1 MDLNTVVTITPAR
14 VRSDLST
21 LGDTVAPLAGGSE
34 LFADPRAHLT
44 GLVDLQA
51 FGWPALTVT
60 GAGLEIAATCTLA
73 QLAALPAGPG
83 WTAHPLLF
91 ECCTALYGSFKVWNV
106 ATVGG
111 NLATALP
118 AGPMTSLA
126 AALDA
131 EVLVWRRD
139 GSDER
144 LPAADFVTGN
154 MTTVLG
160 TGDVLRSIH
169 IPEASLRARTAFRK
183 IALSPIGRSG
193 AVVIGR
199 LDRDGRFTL
208 TVTAATLRPVQLRYD
223 TVPTAAEL
231 RADIAGI
238 DAWFTDAHGAADWR
252 AAVSAVLAEEI
263 RQQLDAPEPGTTP
276 IPAVDPSAST
286 SGSGESVPAAS
297 APVTDA
303 TGQDSSGQDAAP
315 GSDAGTIPTEGEARP

>member
-14 VRSDLST
+14 ERADLRV

-60 GAGLEIAATCTLA
+60 PEGLEIAATCTLA
-73 QLAALPAGPG
+73 QLAALPARPG

-139 GSDER
+139 GSDEF
-144 LPAADFVTGN
+144 LPAADFVTGD
-154 MTTVLG
+154 MTTVLR

-208 TVTAATLRPVQLRYD
+208 TVTAATVRPVHLRYPIL
-223 TVPTAAEL
+223 PTAAEL
-231 RADIAGI
+231 RSGIEGI

-252 AAVSAVLAEEI
+252 AAVSAVLAEEV
-263 RQQLDAPEPGTTP
+263 RQQLEAPEPAATP
-276 IPAVDPSAST
+276 SEAPPT
-286 SGSGESVPAAS
+286 GS
-297 APVTDA
+297 
-303 TGQDSSGQDAAP
+303 
-315 GSDAGTIPTEGEARP
+315 EARP

>member
-1 MDLNTVVTITPAR
+1 L
-14 VRSDLST
+14 

-60 GAGLEIAATCTLA
+60 PDGLEIAATCTLA
-73 QLAALPAGPG
+73 ELAALPARPG

-139 GSDER
+139 RSDEL
-144 LPAADFVTGN
+144 LPAADFVTGD
-154 MTTVLG
+154 MTTVLR

-169 IPEASLRARTAFRK
+169 VPEASLRARTAFRK

-223 TVPTAAEL
+223 TLPTAAEL
-231 RADIAGI
+231 RAGVAGI

-263 RQQLDAPEPGTTP
+263 RQQLEAP
-276 IPAVDPSAST
+276 
-286 SGSGESVPAAS
+286 ESVPAATPTPTPTP
-297 APVTDA
+297 APT
-303 TGQDSSGQDAAP
+303 
-315 GSDAGTIPTEGEARP
+315 PTETPPTESEARP

>member
-14 VRSDLST
+14 ERGDLRL

-34 LFADPRAHLT
+34 LFADPRVHLT

-51 FGWPALTVT
+51 FGWPALTIT
-60 GAGLEIAATCTLA
+60 ADGLDIAATCTLA
-73 QLAALPAGPG
+73 QLAALPAQPG
-83 WTAHPLLF
+83 WAAHPLLF

-131 EVLVWRRD
+131 EVLIWRRD

-144 LPAADFVTGN
+144 VPTADFVTGN
-154 MTTVLG
+154 TTTVLH
-160 TGDVLRSIH
+160 TGDVLRAIH

-199 LDRDGRFTL
+199 LDRDDRFTL

-223 TVPTAAEL
+223 AIPAAAEL
-231 RADIAGI
+231 RADVAGI

-252 AAVSAVLAEEI
+252 AAVSAVLAEEV
-263 RQQLDAPEPGTTP
+263 RQQLEAPEPAATP
-276 IPAVDPSAST
+276 AETPPN
-286 SGSGESVPAAS
+286 GS
-297 APVTDA
+297 
-303 TGQDSSGQDAAP
+303 
-315 GSDAGTIPTEGEARP
+315 EARP

>member
-1 MDLNTVVTITPAR
+1 MDLNTVVTITSAR
-14 VRSDLST
+14 DRADLRL

-34 LFADPRAHLT
+34 LFADPRVHLT
-44 GLVDLQA
+44 GLVDLHT

-60 GAGLEIAATCTLA
+60 PEGLDIAATCTLS
-73 QLAALPAGPG
+73 QLAALPAEPG

-91 ECCTALYGSFKVWNV
+91 ACCTALYGSFKVWNV

-139 GSDER
+139 GSDEL

-160 TGDVLRSIH
+160 TGDVLRSVH
-169 IPEASLRARTAFRK
+169 IPAAALRARTAFRK

-208 TVTAATLRPVQLRYD
+208 TVTAATVRPVQLRFPAL
-223 TVPTAAEL
+223 PTAAVL
-231 RADIAGI
+231 SAGIDGI

-252 AAVSAVLAEEI
+252 AAVSGVLAEEI
-263 RQQLDAPEPGTTP
+263 RQQLAAPEQN
-276 IPAVDPSAST
+276 PAE
-286 SGSGESVPAAS
+286 SG
-297 APVTDA
+297 
-303 TGQDSSGQDAAP
+303 
-315 GSDAGTIPTEGEARP
+315 ARA

>member
-1 MDLNTVVTITPAR
+1 MDLNTVVTITPAHER
-14 VRSDLST
+14 ADLRL

-34 LFADPRAHLT
+34 LFADPRVHLT
-44 GLVDLQA
+44 GLVDLQS

-60 GAGLEIAATCTLA
+60 ADGLEIAATCTLA
-73 QLAALPAGPG
+73 QLAALPTRPG

-139 GSDER
+139 GSDE
-144 LPAADFVTGN
+144 LIPAADFVTGD
-154 MTTVLG
+154 MTTVLR

-169 IPEASLRARTAFRK
+169 IPEASLRARTVFRK

-208 TVTAATLRPVQLRYD
+208 TVTAATLRPVQLRFD
-223 TVPTAAEL
+223 TLPAAAEL
-231 RADIAGI
+231 RAGVAGI

-252 AAVSAVLAEEI
+252 AAVSGVLAEEI
-263 RQQLDAPEPGTTP
+263 RQQLEAPEPTPDPEQTPAETTP
-276 IPAVDPSAST
+276 T
-286 SGSGESVPAAS
+286 GS
-297 APVTDA
+297 
-303 TGQDSSGQDAAP
+303 
-315 GSDAGTIPTEGEARP
+315 EARP

>member
-14 VRSDLST
+14 ERGDLRL

-34 LFADPRAHLT
+34 LFADPRVHLT

-51 FGWPALTVT
+51 FGWPALTIT
-60 GAGLEIAATCTLA
+60 ADGLDIAATCTLA

-83 WTAHPLLF
+83 WAAHPLLF

-139 GSDER
+139 GSDEF
-144 LPAADFVTGN
+144 LPAADFVTGD
-154 MTTVLG
+154 MTTVLR

-223 TVPTAAEL
+223 TLPAAAEL
-231 RADIAGI
+231 RAGVADI

-252 AAVSAVLAEEI
+252 AAVSAVLAEEV
-263 RQQLDAPEPGTTP
+263 RQQLEAPEPAATP
-276 IPAVDPSAST
+276 SEAPPT
-286 SGSGESVPAAS
+286 GS
-297 APVTDA
+297 
-303 TGQDSSGQDAAP
+303 
-315 GSDAGTIPTEGEARP
+315 EARP

>member
-14 VRSDLST
+14 ERADLGL
-21 LGDTVAPLAGGSE
+21 LGETVAPLAGGSE
-34 LFADPRAHLT
+34 LFADPRVHLT
-44 GLVDLQA
+44 GLVDLQS

-60 GAGLEIAATCTLA
+60 PEGLEIAATCTLA
-73 QLAALPAGPG
+73 QLAALPTRPG

-139 GSDER
+139 GSDEH
-144 LPAADFVTGN
+144 LPAAGFVTGD
-154 MTTVLG
+154 MTTVLR

-169 IPEASLRARTAFRK
+169 IPDASLRARTAFRK

-208 TVTAATLRPVQLRYD
+208 TVTAATLRPVQLRYA
-223 TVPTAAEL
+223 TLPTASAL
-231 RADIAGI
+231 RAGVDGI

-263 RQQLDAPEPGTTP
+263 RQQLEGPEH
-276 IPAVDPSAST
+276 
-286 SGSGESVPAAS
+286 VPAATR
-297 APVTDA
+297 AETPP
-303 TGQDSSGQDAAP
+303 TGS
-315 GSDAGTIPTEGEARP
+315 EARP